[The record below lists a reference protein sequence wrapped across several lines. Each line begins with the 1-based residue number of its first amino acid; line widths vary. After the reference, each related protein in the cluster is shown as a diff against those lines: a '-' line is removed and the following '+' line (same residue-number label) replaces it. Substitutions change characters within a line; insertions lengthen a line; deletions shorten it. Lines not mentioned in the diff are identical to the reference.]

1 MCLIEWI
8 YKKAIIVRSLY
19 DTQSI
24 MIKIILSNKIEMTA
38 KVLNWNFKNTTANDI
53 IISFLSVW

>member
-19 DTQSI
+19 DKKHYDSNYIIKQFRNDCQSS
-24 MIKIILSNKIEMTA
+24 KLKLQ
-38 KVLNWNFKNTTANDI
+38 KYYC
-53 IISFLSVW
+53 